1 VSSLLE
7 AIDTKKGARRE
18 VMSDLLVKTITAGDI
33 ALDDS
38 TIQRFKE
45 GLRGEMIKQDEIRLD
60 KSVPNKPEY

>member
-1 VSSLLE
+1 
-7 AIDTKKGARRE
+7 
-18 VMSDLLVKTITAGDI
+18 MSDLLVKTITAGDI